1 MFLKLK
7 KFREYDM
14 IDGTI
19 VYSSLLK
26 NDIFRKKHHKQIL
39 FDNDGSEKID
49 ARIFIKNTSIRE
61 DGL

>member
-1 MFLKLK
+1 
-7 KFREYDM
+7 M